1 MHLTVKEI
9 MTSKAIA
16 VHPDTPL
23 VEVTKLLT
31 DHKFNGVPVVD
42 AANTLVGII
51 NEYDLISGQ
60 AGIHL
65 PTLQALLGTL
75 PVFSKDKREFSKDIE
90 SVTKMKAQDVMNKD
104 PLTLPNTATYEDV
117 VKMFQEHHAVNPVP
131 VIDSQRKLVG
141 VVSRFDVLK
150 PLASKIN

>member
-1 MHLTVKEI
+1 MMNGVTVKEI
-9 MTSKAIA
+9 MTAEPVS

-23 VEVTKLLT
+23 IDVTKLLT
-31 DHKFNGVPVVD
+31 DHKFNGLPVID
-42 AANTLVGII
+42 EKGGLVGII

-65 PTLQALLGTL
+65 PTLQALLGKL
-75 PVFSKDKREFSKDIE
+75 SVFGKDKKEFSKDME
-90 SVTKMKAQDVMNKD
+90 DVTKLMAKDVMNKD
-104 PLTLPNTATYEDV
+104 PLTLLNTSTYEEV

-141 VVSRFDVLK
+141 VVSRYDVLK
-150 PLASKIN
+150 PLK